1 MGIAEAGLE
10 RFLVEWYGPRAPAHS
25 ISETAGRLKEGAA
38 STSARGTR
46 IRLLLALAV
55 PADDYAFGIFAAD
68 SAETVAQ
75 LCADAGAPPERISSA
90 VTWPR
95 NPDY

>member
-1 MGIAEAGLE
+1 MATAEAGLE
-10 RFLVEWYGPRAPAHS
+10 RFLVEWYGPRTSERS
-25 ISETAGRLKEGAA
+25 ISEIAGRLNEGAA

-46 IRLLLALAV
+46 IQLLMALAV
-55 PADDYAFGIFAAD
+55 PADDYAFGIFAAE
-68 SAETVAQ
+68 SAETVAR

-95 NPDY
+95 TADY